1 MHTYG
6 KSLRDLVRLRRAI
19 IPRIPDA
26 VLYPA
31 DEDQVRAIVDLA
43 VAEDV
48 VIIPFGGGT
57 NISGSLEPPPEETR
71 PVLSVDLG
79 RLNKVLDIDAES
91 GLARIQAGTLGP
103 DLEEQLGAR
112 GWTMG
117 HFPDSFTH
125 STLGGWV
132 ATRSSGMQSDK
143 YGDIADITRG
153 LRVVVPGDVLVI
165 RPLPS
170 TATGPSVRE
179 MILGSEGRLGVI
191 TEVTVQ
197 VHRVPEER
205 IILGYLFP
213 TWESGMATMQEI
225 AASDAAPTVTRVSD
239 SRETAFSFATS
250 KPKPGFDLSGK
261 LQKGLFAVLQ
271 RRGWDMYQGLPVV
284 HGLRG
289 RQEPRRVRTQAGQG
303 HRRQARRHRGRHRPR
318 SALRPEEVRHPVPAG
333 LPARPRRR
341 WRRLRDRRT
350 VVPADG
356 GLRQHRRGGEP
367 GVRPDRRQ
375 RAGSCATCRTAT
387 TRAPAC
393 TSPSPSRWTTPT
405 RWSGYDVV
413 KSAIQ
418 QSFVDHGGTLS
429 HHHSVGTEHSRWMV
443 EDISGPGVAMID
455 GVFER
460 RRSRPELQPR
470 QGHRELTVALRPA
483 GSRECADEFDVGLT
497 LVLDGPAAAVG
508 PG

>member
-1 MHTYG
+1 MTGVKHMKWWGWGVEGVAFHHEDKPAFAPFVSDKVGLDITGEPVVPPELESLPVPVPKLTDAFLAQLTEALGEEHVHTETLDRIVHTYG

-43 VAEDV
+43 IAEDV

-170 TATGPSVRE
+170 TATG
-179 MILGSEGRLGVI
+179 
-191 TEVTVQ
+191 TERAGDDPGQ
-197 VHRVPEER
+197 RGPARRDHRGHR
-205 IILGYLFP
+205 AG
-213 TWESGMATMQEI
+213 
-225 AASDAAPTVTRVSD
+225 APG
-239 SRETAFSFATS
+239 A
-250 KPKPGFDLSGK
+250 
-261 LQKGLFAVLQ
+261 
-271 RRGWDMYQGLPVV
+271 RGADHPGLPVPDLGV
-284 HGLRG
+284 GD
-289 RQEPRRVRTQAGQG
+289 
-303 HRRQARRHRGRHRPR
+303 GRH
-318 SALRPEEVRHPVPAG
+318 AG
-333 LPARPRRR
+333 
-341 WRRLRDRRT
+341 DRER
-350 VVPADG
+350 
-356 GLRQHRRGGEP
+356 
-367 GVRPDRRQ
+367 
-375 RAGSCATCRTAT
+375 
-387 TRAPAC
+387 
-393 TSPSPSRWTTPT
+393 PT
-405 RWSGYDVV
+405 R
-413 KSAIQ
+413 
-418 QSFVDHGGTLS
+418 
-429 HHHSVGTEHSRWMV
+429 
-443 EDISGPGVAMID
+443 P
-455 GVFER
+455 
-460 RRSRPELQPR
+460 PR
-470 QGHRELTVALRPA
+470 
-483 GSRECADEFDVGLT
+483 
-497 LVLDGPAAAVG
+497 
-508 PG
+508 